1 MSNPDQPRTPPLTRR
16 QLREMRNTGST
27 EVVRPSEPVPD
38 EAAPEPVVETGSQ
51 ETAPTD
57 GHRESGIDPDIGVG
71 DRAADDGESRDDAGA
86 DVPIDRTEHED
97 SAGVAGEVSDA
108 DADEVSSAASAEP
121 TADEPPAP
129 AHSVPPAGVDLGVAR
144 LTRRQAREQERI
156 RTASVPVIAPD
167 APTPAEVRAADS
179 ARVEAETSDGETS
192 PSADDGEETRPNR
205 GEPAPSQ
212 ESDVP
217 VTVSPRLGSALLN
230 GRPPEVDL
238 PPSFD
243 HLLTRESATTG
254 AVTAPSAL
262 ILSQTP
268 SGASLTSPIA
278 ATGEIL
284 VTGTFA
290 LPEGLGS
297 RGHAAGTTDGKEAD
311 AVLIDGELPASS
323 SPTPIAASAAIST
336 VRSAEEIIRPPAPEK
351 GSRLTLALA
360 ITAGALGLALVAVL
374 IVSLVSGAWS

>member
-1 MSNPDQPRTPPLTRR
+1 MSNPDQPSTPPLTRR

-27 EVVRPSEPVPD
+27 QIVSSGEPQSEEPAP
-38 EAAPEPVVETGSQ
+38 AAESPELAVETDSVETGSG
-51 ETAPTD
+51 ESHAEPAVHPESTD
-57 GHRESGIDPDIGVG
+57 GPDEASGSDGHPDAPGESTDAEVEERPVVPSSLP
-71 DRAADDGESRDDAGA
+71 AAD
-86 DVPIDRTEHED
+86 
-97 SAGVAGEVSDA
+97 
-108 DADEVSSAASAEP
+108 
-121 TADEPPAP
+121 
-129 AHSVPPAGVDLGVAR
+129 VDLGVAR

-167 APTPAEVRAADS
+167 APAPEDARSGETP
-179 ARVEAETSDGETS
+179 RVEEQSTDESAAASEDGTADQTPLRTAEAALSQDAE
-192 PSADDGEETRPNR
+192 
-205 GEPAPSQ
+205 AP
-212 ESDVP
+212 VI
-217 VTVSPRLGSALLN
+217 VSPRLGSALLN
-230 GRPPEVDL
+230 GRVPDVEL

-243 HLLTRESATTG
+243 HLLARESASTG
-254 AVTAPSAL
+254 AVMAPNAL

-297 RGHAAGTTDGKEAD
+297 RGHALGTTDGKEAD

-374 IVSLVSGAWS
+374 IVTLVSGAWS